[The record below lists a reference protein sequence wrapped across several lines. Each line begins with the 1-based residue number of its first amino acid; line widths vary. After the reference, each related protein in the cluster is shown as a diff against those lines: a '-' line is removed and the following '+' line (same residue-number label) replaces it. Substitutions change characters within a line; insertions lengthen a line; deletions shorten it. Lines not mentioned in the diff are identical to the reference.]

1 MNYLRFFL
9 VLLSTPFVLGEPA
22 GVSNGHEKDAY
33 LKISAEELENR
44 IRGGML
50 GQILGNLNGLPHEF
64 KYVHQPGNV
73 EAYIPSL
80 PSGARTDDD
89 TDLEWVIATEIER
102 SGQVLLPSARIVELW
117 KTHISR
123 GIWCAN
129 RYARGL
135 MELGFEPPT
144 TGSSS
149 INPWSEFNIAGQFCC
164 ESFGLMAPAMPQT
177 AARIGLHYTHTTIDG
192 EPAQATQLFT
202 AMIATAFLT
211 DDRQKILNAGRASV
225 DPRSQ
230 IAKIVDGVRR
240 LYAEKPDDWRATREA
255 IKQRWQ
261 VRGGS
266 MRDRNGYELNTAATI
281 AALLYG
287 EGDLVET
294 MRLAF
299 NFGWDC
305 DNNAAT
311 VATII
316 GVTKGRRWMNGQGWD
331 LKDVYQNTTRDQM
344 PMDETITRFEDRVI
358 ACARLVIAEQGGEV
372 NLEGDNKYYRIRVQH
387 PKNVERLASAD
398 EHEGEWRELSRRI
411 VRDLGGS
418 PADCARAVYL
428 AICFNEVDHVKRK
441 HPQAW
446 EIGVAELKTKPAIL
460 RNIFEA
466 LPETGASLQ
475 ESARQAGFEATSRS
489 LPQDP

>member
-1 MNYLRFFL
+1 
-9 VLLSTPFVLGEPA
+9 V
-22 GVSNGHEKDAY
+22 
-33 LKISAEELENR
+33 EE
-44 IRGGML
+44 
-50 GQILGNLNGLPHEF
+50 
-64 KYVHQPGNV
+64 YT
-73 EAYIPSL
+73 PSL

-89 TDLEWVIATEIER
+89 TDLEWVIAREIER
-102 SGQVLLPSARIVELW
+102 SGRVLLPSARIVELW
-117 KTHISR
+117 KTHINR

-177 AARIGLHYTHTTIDG
+177 AAQIGLHYTHTTIDG

-202 AMIATAFLT
+202 AMIATAFVT
-211 DDRQKILNAGRASV
+211 DDPQTILNAGRASV

-240 LYAEKPDDWRATREA
+240 LHAEQPDDWRATREA

-261 VRGGS
+261 IHGGS

-287 EGDLVET
+287 KGDLVET

-299 NFGWDC
+299 NYGWDC

-311 VATII
+311 AATII
-316 GVTKGRRWMNGQGWD
+316 GVTKGRKWMYDHAWD
-331 LKDVYQNTTRDQM
+331 IKDVYQNTTRDQM
-344 PMDETITRFEDRVI
+344 PMDETITRFGNRVI
-358 ACARLVIAEQGGEV
+358 ACARLVISEQGGEV
-372 NLEGDNKYYRIRVQH
+372 SLKGDNKYYRIPVQH

-398 EHEGEWRELSRRI
+398 EQNEQRRELSRRI
-411 VRDLGGS
+411 VRELSGS
-418 PADCARAVYL
+418 PADCGRAVYL
-428 AICFNEVDHVKRK
+428 AICFNEVDHFKKK

-446 EIGVAELKTKPAIL
+446 EAGVAELRKKPAIL

-466 LPETGASLQ
+466 LPETGASVKAAAQ
-475 ESARQAGFEATSRS
+475 QAGFEAPPR
-489 LPQDP
+489 L

>member
-1 MNYLRFFL
+1 MIYCRFIPL
-9 VLLSTPFVLGEPA
+9 LLSAPFALGEPA
-22 GVSNGHEKDAY
+22 SVSNAQEADGWVT
-33 LKISAEELENR
+33 ISAEELEDR

-50 GQILGNLNGLPHEF
+50 GQLLGNLNGLPHEF

-73 EAYIPSL
+73 VAYTPSL

-89 TDLEWVIATEIER
+89 TDLEWVIVREIER
-102 SGQVLLPSARIVELW
+102 SGRVLLPPARIVELW
-117 KTHISR
+117 KTHINR

-135 MELGFEPPT
+135 MELGFEPPA
-144 TGSSS
+144 TGSRSV
-149 INPWSEFNIAGQFCC
+149 NPWSEFNISGQFCC

-202 AMIATAFLT
+202 AMIATAFVT
-211 DDRQKILNAGRASV
+211 GDRQTILNAGGASV

-230 IAKIVDGVRR
+230 VAKIVDGVRR
-240 LYAEKPDDWRATREA
+240 LHAEKPDDWRATRNA
-255 IKQRWQ
+255 IQQRWQ
-261 VRGGS
+261 VHGGS

-287 EGDLVET
+287 EGHLVET

-311 VATII
+311 AATII
-316 GVTKGRRWMNGQGWD
+316 GVTNGREWMNRHAWD
-331 LKDVYQNTTRDQM
+331 IKESYRNTTRDQM

-358 ACARLVIAEQGGEV
+358 ACARLVVAEQGGEV
-372 NLEGDNKYYRIRVQH
+372 NLNGDKKYYRIRVQR

-398 EHEGEWRELSRRI
+398 DEERGRGELTRRME
-411 VRDLGGS
+411 RDLSGS
-418 PADCARAVYL
+418 PIDCARAVYL
-428 AICFNEVDHVKRK
+428 AICLNQVNRVKRM

-446 EIGVAELKTKPAIL
+446 EAGVAELKKKPVVL

-466 LPETGASLQ
+466 LPETGASIQ
-475 ESARQAGFEATSRS
+475 DAARQAGFEASPR
-489 LPQDP
+489 L